1 MQNLRQRLNNQS
13 SSAVL
18 IPLLKTIEQLWADA
32 LTEKRLSKTWW
43 FMLDDF
49 KSYESYFL
57 SIGSSLEGIKNIPG
71 ET

>member
-32 LTEKRLSKTWW
+32 LTEKRLSKT
-43 FMLDDF
+43 
-49 KSYESYFL
+49 
-57 SIGSSLEGIKNIPG
+57 
-71 ET
+71 